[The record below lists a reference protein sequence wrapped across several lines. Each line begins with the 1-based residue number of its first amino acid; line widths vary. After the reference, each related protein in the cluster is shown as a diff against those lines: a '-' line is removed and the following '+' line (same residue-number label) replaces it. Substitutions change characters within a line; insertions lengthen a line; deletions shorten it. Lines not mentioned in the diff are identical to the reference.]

1 MSEHTHHTRAD
12 NAGGQQ
18 PENASAE
25 NGKGRTG
32 KTSST
37 PASALSEKQRR
48 ELWLYIAVTI
58 GAVELLVAV
67 GAIVYGF
74 MSSGSDQRAFAFP
87 WLYWA
92 GLAVTVPAL
101 ILMLVHFADV
111 GLFSPRA
118 GKDGDQEWQRHLP
131 ERVQRLYRIVK
142 GAPVAVVLLAIVAL
156 GAALLTIDGALGLV
170 RDFAAALKP
179 HLPYIIVALAATLS
193 IVVLAVVWLN
203 YRTRR
208 LIAEYQ
214 FRREVL
220 EKTGVIIV
228 DKDST
233 ALPPGGLGDVPYVLV
248 SGDEGASSRAAL
260 PAGEG
265 EGSGKEPSSGENASD
280 EKTDTETDGT
290 GRRETS
296 S

>member
-12 NAGGQQ
+12 NVGGQQ

-37 PASALSEKQRR
+37 SAPALSEKQRR

-92 GLAVTVPAL
+92 GLALTVPAL

-142 GAPVAVVLLAIVAL
+142 GAPVAVVLLAIVVL
-156 GAALLTIDGALGLV
+156 GAALLTIDGALGLI

-248 SGDEGASSRAAL
+248 SGGEGAFSRAAL

-265 EGSGKEPSSGENASD
+265 SGKESPSGEATSS
-280 EKTDTETDGT
+280 EKTDPATDGT

-296 S
+296 G